1 MKEKTTFASRVQMLR
16 KEKKLTQTQLG
27 ELLGI
32 KGRTIRSYES
42 DERRPDFDGLL
53 QMARFLAFRWIIWS
67 GGRKKE
73 TFLVDKGFLRKSGD

>member
-16 KEKKLTQTQLG
+16 KEKKLTQSQLG

-53 QMARFLAFRWIIWS
+53 QMARFFGVSLDYLVGWS
-67 GGRKKE
+67 EKR
-73 TFLVDKGFLRKSGD
+73 DISC

>member
-27 ELLGI
+27 ELLDI

-53 QMARFLAFRWIIWS
+53 QMARFFGVSLDYLVGWS
-67 GGRKKE
+67 EKRE
-73 TFLVDKGFLRKSGD
+73 ISC

>member
-53 QMARFLAFRWIIWS
+53 QMARFFGVSLDYLVGWS
-67 GGRKKE
+67 E
-73 TFLVDKGFLRKSGD
+73 TREISC